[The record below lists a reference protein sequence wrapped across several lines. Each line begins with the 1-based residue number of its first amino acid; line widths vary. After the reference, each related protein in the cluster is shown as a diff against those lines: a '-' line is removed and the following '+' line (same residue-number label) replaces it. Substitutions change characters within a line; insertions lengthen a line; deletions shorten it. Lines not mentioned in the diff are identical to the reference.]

1 MRHLLWRQQA
11 QAVRGHR
18 VGRASSAGP
27 PRRAFLWDGRR
38 VEALPLVGDQAADGL
53 VLHGAHVALD
63 GGVRGTLRAD
73 RRHGRRLAPMP
84 RAHPD
89 AQVALRPRL
98 QAGAA
103 PRPLSHGAERG
114 ARVSAG
120 QDGRGA
126 RGASAADDGAQC
138 ATGRRRH
145 ASRALRRAGRGARQ
159 VRDHRVLSD
168 AVHARADLHPL
179 CLQERHPK
187 QRRRKGN
194 PLRRAADA
202 ARCGPLAQRFEQPC
216 AGSLALQHVTR

>member
-1 MRHLLWRQQA
+1 MFLFNA
-11 QAVRGHR
+11 AVSSGYILAYLVVTSQTRCST
-18 VGRASSAGP
+18 SSASP
-27 PRRAFLWDGRR
+27 SHTTSTTP
-38 VEALPLVGDQAADGL
+38 ALPSSPANTALLIAICAL
-53 VLHGAHVALD
+53 CVAL
-63 GGVRGTLRAD
+63 A
-73 RRHGRRLAPMP
+73 
-84 RAHPD
+84 D